1 MTIKMKFCGL
11 KRPEDVRVSAE
22 VGAAYA
28 GFNFFPKSP
37 RYVTPEEARDLGR
50 LAPGAMSKVA
60 LVVDA
65 EDAELDAILGVAE
78 MDMVQLHGR
87 ETPERVSEVKARY
100 GLPVMKVLGV
110 GAPEDIAQIEHYAG
124 VADQLLIDAKPP
136 KGAVLPGGN
145 GVAFDWRLIAD
156 IDWPLP
162 WMLAG
167 GLTAQNVAA
176 AVRLT
181 GAMQVDLA
189 SGIESAP
196 GVKDAGLMAE
206 FAAALSGY

>member
-1 MTIKMKFCGL
+1 MSVKIKFCGL
-11 KRPEDVRVSAE
+11 KRPEDVRASAE

-37 RYVTPEEARDLGR
+37 RYVTPEEARGLGR
-50 LAPGAMSKVA
+50 LAPRNMTKVA

-65 EDAELDAILGVAE
+65 DDAELDAILGVAE
-78 MDMVQLHGR
+78 MDMVQLHGH

-100 GLPVMKVLGV
+100 GLPVMKALGV
-110 GAPEDIAQIEHYAG
+110 CAPEDVAQSDLYAG
-124 VADQLLIDAKPP
+124 VADQLLIDAKAP
-136 KGAVLPGGN
+136 KGSVLPGGY

-167 GLTAQNVAA
+167 GLTAQNVAE

-181 GAMQVDLA
+181 GATQVDLA

-196 GVKDAGLMAE
+196 GVKDAGLMAQ
-206 FAAALSGY
+206 FAVALSGH

>member
-1 MTIKMKFCGL
+1 MSVKIKFCGL
-11 KRPEDVRVSAE
+11 KRPEDVRASAE

-37 RYVTPEEARDLGR
+37 RYVTPEDARSLVR
-50 LAPGAMSKVA
+50 LTPRKMTKVA

-65 EDAELDAILGVAE
+65 DDSELDAVLGVAE
-78 MDMVQLHGR
+78 MDMVQLHGH

-110 GAPEDIAQIEHYAG
+110 GAPEDVAQIDLFAG

-167 GLTAQNVAA
+167 GLTAQNVAE

-181 GAMQVDLA
+181 GATQLDLA

-196 GVKDAGLMAE
+196 GIKDVGLMAE
-206 FAAALSGY
+206 FAVALSEH

>member
-1 MTIKMKFCGL
+1 MSVKIKFCGL
-11 KRPEDVRVSAE
+11 TRAEDVRASHAA
-22 VGAAYA
+22 GAAYI

-37 RYVTPEEARDLGR
+37 RYVDPENARDLGK
-50 LAPGAMSKVA
+50 LAAGAMKKVA
-60 LVVDA
+60 LVVDPS
-65 EDAELDAILGVAE
+65 DAELDAILGVSE
-78 MDMVQLHGR
+78 MDMVQLHGS
-87 ETPERVSEVKARY
+87 ETPERVREVRARY

-110 GAPEDIAQIEHYAG
+110 GAPEDLDQIDGYAP

-145 GVAFDWRLIAD
+145 GVAFDWQLIAD

-167 GLTAQNVAA
+167 GLTAQNVAE

-181 GAMQVDLA
+181 GAPQVDLA
-189 SGIESAP
+189 SGIERAP

-206 FAAALSGY
+206 FAVALSGP